1 MKIEPDDWD
10 DWTAHP
16 LTEAL
21 MRACENWAEEA
32 RQNWIAASWEGGN
45 PNPELLAGMRERA
58 RAFRQLRDMTRE
70 TLEEAA

>member
-1 MKIEPDDWD
+1 MKIDIDTWD

-21 MRACENWAEEA
+21 MRACAIWAEEA
-32 RQNWIAASWEGGN
+32 KSQWIAASWEAEN
-45 PNPELLAGMRERA
+45 ADPVLLARMRERA
-58 RAFRQLRDMTRE
+58 RAFEQLRIISRE

>member
-1 MKIEPDDWD
+1 MKIDADDWD

-21 MRACENWAEEA
+21 MRACDVWAEEA
-32 RQNWIAASWEGGN
+32 RQSWLSVSWEAGN
-45 PNPELLAGMRERA
+45 ADLETLARMRERA
-58 RAFRQLRDMTRE
+58 RVFRELREISRE

>member
-21 MRACENWAEEA
+21 MRACGVWAEEA
-32 RQNWIAASWEGGN
+32 KQNWLAASWEAGTAD
-45 PNPELLAGMRERA
+45 PVMLARMRERA
-58 RAFRQLRDMTRE
+58 KVFTELREISRE